1 MDMHWILESR
11 EQEPMYTMA
20 IRGGRGQIST
30 VDILISYS
38 NTNIAERRRIKI
50 YKDFV

>member
-11 EQEPMYTMA
+11 EQEPMYTA

-50 YKDFV
+50 DKDFV